1 MELPLKE
8 PIFDIITKVVEEQG
22 VRAFVIGGYVR
33 DLLLGRPSKDID
45 IVVLGKGIELAES
58 VAKALGCE
66 DNIVVFKNFGTAMIE
81 YDDIQL
87 EFVGARKESYNRYSR
102 KPIVEAGTL
111 EEDQQRRDFTI
122 NALAISLNRNDRGHL
137 LDPFKGIADLNNKV
151 LKTPLDAKQTFSDDP
166 LRMLRAIRFATQ
178 LDFIIEE
185 KTLKAIYENADRM
198 TIVSQERITEELN
211 KIILAKTPS
220 VGFKLLKNSGLLRFV
235 FPELETM
242 KGIEIVDNIG
252 HKDNF
257 YHTIQ
262 VLDNIAQHTDNLWLR
277 WAALLHDIGKPRTKR
292 YVENV
297 GWTFYNHDFV
307 GAKMIPGIFKKMR
320 LPLNDKMRY
329 VQKLVRLHMR
339 PMALVDE
346 SVSDSAVRRLL
357 FDAGD
362 VVEDLM
368 LLAEADITSKNKEKV
383 QRYLNNFGLVRE
395 KLKIIEEKDKIRQ
408 FQPPISGEVIMKTL
422 GIGPSKIVGK
432 IKNAIKD
439 AILDGVIKN
448 DYDEAYQLML
458 ELAKE
463 YGVPVKKD

>member
-111 EEDQQRRDFTI
+111 EEDQRRRDFTI
-122 NALAISLNRNDRGHL
+122 NALAISLNSNDRGHL

-185 KTLKAIYENADRM
+185 KTLKAISENAERM

-439 AILDGVIKN
+439 AILDGAIKN

-458 ELAKE
+458 KLAKE